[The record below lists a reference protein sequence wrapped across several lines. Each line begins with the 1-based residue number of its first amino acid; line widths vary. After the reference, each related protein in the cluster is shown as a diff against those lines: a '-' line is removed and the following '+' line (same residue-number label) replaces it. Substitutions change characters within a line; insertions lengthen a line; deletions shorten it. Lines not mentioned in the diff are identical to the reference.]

1 MNVNYFKK
9 SIFRNAIAKIFE
21 KYYSRIMKN
30 WTLNNEKQTYE
41 IIDSTIIQKTI
52 NLFDKMMIIIKSISM
67 KFQKAMNML
76 KNKIQKKLERRILKQ
91 KKFQRTTKKVAKIRN
106 LNVKLKAF
114 LIVFTIN
121 KIVLT
126 QIK

>member
-1 MNVNYFKK
+1 
-9 SIFRNAIAKIFE
+9 
-21 KYYSRIMKN
+21 
-30 WTLNNEKQTYE
+30 LNNEKQTYE